1 MRDLSWDELA
11 EVYDTAPVEA
21 TRRLVVAVGGLR
33 NAVVSQQRTTNRMTV
48 VLVGLTVVF
57 TALTIAQ
64 VVFFVL
70 GVRGP

>member
-1 MRDLSWDELA
+1 MTGPRDLSRDELT

-33 NAVVSQQRTTNRMTV
+33 DAVVSQQRTTNRMTE
-48 VLVGLTVVF
+48 VLVGLTVVILG
-57 TALTIAQ
+57 LTVAQ

-70 GVRGP
+70 R